1 MKQYK
6 IKVVTNTD
14 FCGVD
19 AGGVQFAHGE
29 AVIENARMAS
39 WFQEHDG
46 YAVEVISENT
56 SASPF
61 SGMKVDE
68 LKAYAAEHNID
79 LGEATKKDDIISVIS
94 AATSNAS

>member
-6 IKVVTNTD
+6 IKVVTNPD

-29 AVIENARMAS
+29 AIIENARMAS

-46 YAVEVISENT
+46 YAVEEV
-56 SASPF
+56 
-61 SGMKVDE
+61 
-68 LKAYAAEHNID
+68 KAYAAEHNID
-79 LGEATKKDDIISVIS
+79 LGEATKKDDIIAVIS